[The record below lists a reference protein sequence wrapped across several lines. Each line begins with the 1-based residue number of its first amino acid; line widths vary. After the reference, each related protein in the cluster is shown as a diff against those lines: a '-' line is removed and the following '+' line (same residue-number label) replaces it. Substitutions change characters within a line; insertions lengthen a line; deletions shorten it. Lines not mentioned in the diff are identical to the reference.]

1 MLKFID
7 DGHIYANVNPEEDF
21 QWVSVTRLVH
31 QFVEKFDA
39 PKMAEKCSK
48 GKSPK
53 YKGKT
58 PKAILAMWEK
68 ESKRSTDLGTWYHNQ
83 READMLNCNTITRD
97 GIELPIV
104 SPLMENKVKL
114 APDQRLTEG
123 IYPEHL
129 VYLKSASICGQADRV
144 EIVGDRIDI
153 HDYKTNKEIKTRGYK
168 FYDGTYKK
176 MLGPVKHLED
186 CELNHYALQLSIY
199 MYIVHK
205 HNYNFNPGKIQI
217 QHVEFEIDHTDEN
230 GFPVHALDAAG
241 EPIIAKINRF
251 DLPYLKKEV
260 IGMLKWLKINKEM
273 VLYDAH

>member
-1 MLKFID
+1 MIKFID
-7 DGHIYANVNPEEDF
+7 DGHIYENVDENDF
-21 QWVSVTRLVH
+21 QWVSVTKLVH

-39 PKMAEKCSK
+39 PLVAEKCSK
-48 GKSPK
+48 GKNPK

-58 PKAILAMWEK
+58 QKEILDLWDK

-83 READMLNCNTITRD
+83 RESDMLNCNTITRD
-97 GIELPIV
+97 GIELPII
-104 SPLMENKVKL
+104 SPLIDNKVKF
-114 APDQRLTEG
+114 APEQAITEG

-144 EIVGDRIDI
+144 EIVGDRIDVY
-153 HDYKTNKEIKTRGYK
+153 DYKTNKEIKMKGYK
-168 FYDGTYKK
+168 FWDGTRKM

-186 CELNHYALQLSIY
+186 CEINHYSLQLSIY
-199 MYIVHK
+199 MFIINK
-205 HNYNFNPGKIQI
+205 HNFNLNVGKIQI
-217 QHVEFEIDHTDEN
+217 QHVEFEIDHIDKN
-230 GFPVHALDAAG
+230 NFPVHALDASG

-260 IGMLKWLKINKEM
+260 IAMLKWLKINKEI